1 MLDYHLFQ
9 TKGSS
14 SSCEEPTWLRS
25 KFHNQKC
32 NRSFKV
38 FKISRIE
45 LEDSRSRLY
54 VEQTSKLD
62 IGYMFFF
69 IKSMWIK
76 ANFSAGYLD
85 GKLFL
90 ILIIKTRTKIGLLFF
105 L

>member
-1 MLDYHLFQ
+1 MLGYHLFQ

-45 LEDSRSRLY
+45 LEDSWSRLY

-62 IGYMFFF
+62 IGYMFLKKKACGSRQTSVQVTWMGNFF
-69 IKSMWIK
+69 
-76 ANFSAGYLD
+76 
-85 GKLFL
+85 
-90 ILIIKTRTKIGLLFF
+90 
-105 L
+105 